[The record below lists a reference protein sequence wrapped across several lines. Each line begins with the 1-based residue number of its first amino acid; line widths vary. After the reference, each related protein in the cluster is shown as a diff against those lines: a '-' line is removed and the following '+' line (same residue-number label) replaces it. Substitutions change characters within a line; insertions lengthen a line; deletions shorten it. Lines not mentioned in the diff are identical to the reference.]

1 MLVKQGVGQPVR
13 GLARVQIPVL
23 LIRSVPLLLPT
34 LSDALLVIM
43 QILEQVFR
51 GTPMPE
57 FIGVKHCCQFPS
69 FEVLIEVGLTRVE

>member
-1 MLVKQGVGQPVR
+1 
-13 GLARVQIPVL
+13 
-23 LIRSVPLLLPT
+23 VPLLLPT

-57 FIGVKHCCQFPS
+57 FIGVKHCCQFPL